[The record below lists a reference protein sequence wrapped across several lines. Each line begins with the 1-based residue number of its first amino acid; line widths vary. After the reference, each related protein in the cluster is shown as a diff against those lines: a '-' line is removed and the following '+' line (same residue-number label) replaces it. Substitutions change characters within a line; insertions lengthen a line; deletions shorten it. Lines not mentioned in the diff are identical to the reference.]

1 MQITK
6 APGALFLMPS
16 PTAFITL
23 RLMPSRS
30 SRLMPGLRGTP
41 AVTMTTSE
49 PAQSAQFEVPVTW
62 DASAFTFHFGA
73 PKVLV
78 QAPSNLTGICDRS
91 IQPEIDA
98 ALDGSE
104 SIDGV
109 IAHVR
114 DTIDDADIAIDVDD
128 RKLDWARGFGA
139 TEKARD
145 FFQRPLR
152 GRDGELLGV
161 VGWFRDIT
169 EQQQAAR
176 AAEEASRALLQALST
191 PLLPVADGVIVLPL
205 IGVLDPVRIEQV
217 RRTLL
222 AGVVRYQAQVVI
234 VDVTGVEGDETPPLA
249 GLVDSARGVA
259 LLGATCM
266 LTGIRPAVARAL
278 VERDIDLSGLLIL
291 RDLKAGIARALA
303 LRAVS
308 PG

>member
-1 MQITK
+1 MNDGGVDSRP
-6 APGALFLMPS
+6 AASDSSEVAALRRRIAVYQAVIDALPYAIFWKDPALDFLGCSQSIAVSAGRPD
-16 PTAFITL
+16 PDAIV
-23 RLMPSRS
+23 
-30 SRLMPGLRGTP
+30 GLSDFDLPWTR
-41 AVTMTTSE
+41 
-49 PAQSAQFEVPVTW
+49 AQSE
-62 DASAFTFHFGA
+62 AFRA
-73 PKVLV
+73 DDRDVLAADQPRENIIEPQR
-78 QAPSNLTGICDRS
+78 QA
-91 IQPEIDA
+91 
-98 ALDGSE
+98 DGSE
-104 SIDGV
+104 RWLETS
-109 IAHVR
+109 
-114 DTIDDADIAIDVDD
+114 
-128 RKLDWARGFGA
+128 K
-139 TEKARD
+139 
-145 FFQRPLR
+145 RPLR

-303 LRAVS
+303 LRAAS